1 MSGDTHRVEL
11 AAAEQLAGHLMA
23 EYGLI
28 GRGWSFRFNHR
39 KRALGLCRYETRQI
53 ELSTLFV
60 TLNDEAAVQD
70 TLLHEIAHAQAG
82 RDAGHGRAWINA
94 CLRLGARPDRL
105 CATAVMPSGTF
116 RAQCKGC
123 GREHDRHRRPMR
135 GRTYFCLSCGPRRG
149 KLRFV
154 RQSSTCAKGASPFS
168 SSASSSAGVGNPL
181 AKSGP

>member
-1 MSGDTHRVEL
+1 VSGDTHRVEL
-11 AAAEQLAGHLMA
+11 TAAEQLARRLMA
-23 EYGLI
+23 EYGLT
-28 GRGWSFRFNHR
+28 GRGWSFRFNNR

-60 TLNDEAAVQD
+60 ALNDEAAVQD

-82 RDAGHGRAWINA
+82 VGAGHGRAWIDA
-94 CLRLGARPDRL
+94 CHRLGARPDRL
-105 CATAVMPSGTF
+105 CTTAVMPPGTF

-135 GRTYFCLSCGPRRG
+135 GRSYYCLSCGPRRG

-154 RQSSTCAKGASPFS
+154 RQSSTCNKGRSPLASL
-168 SSASSSAGVGNPL
+168 ASSSARGG
-181 AKSGP
+181 